1 MAQADDEVNGKNQ
14 PTKLP
19 TTSEHQLR
27 VVMCVLRA
35 LMCFWHSSLTYIIVI
50 ALLVMGVHRGW

>member
-35 LMCFWHSSLTYIIVI
+35 LMCF
-50 ALLVMGVHRGW
+50 